1 MKRDMEL
8 VREILLKVE
17 KAPYDGRFHDIEVE
31 GRSHQEIAYHVMIL
45 HEARLLE
52 ATNRKTH
59 HGIDWKPKRL
69 TYAGHEFLDAA
80 RSSKVWEAAKSWL
93 SSTTGTLTIEGLKTA
108 LPEVTKR
115 IIQGAL

>member
-17 KAPYDGRFHDIEVE
+17 ESPYDGGFHDVEIE

-45 HEARLLE
+45 HEARLIE
-52 ATNRKTH
+52 AINLTTMD
-59 HGIDWKPKRL
+59 GIDWKPRRL

-80 RSSKVWEAAKSWL
+80 RSNKVWEAAKSWI
-93 SSTTGTLTIEGLKTA
+93 SSTTGTLTIEGLKMA

-115 IIQGAL
+115 LIQGAL